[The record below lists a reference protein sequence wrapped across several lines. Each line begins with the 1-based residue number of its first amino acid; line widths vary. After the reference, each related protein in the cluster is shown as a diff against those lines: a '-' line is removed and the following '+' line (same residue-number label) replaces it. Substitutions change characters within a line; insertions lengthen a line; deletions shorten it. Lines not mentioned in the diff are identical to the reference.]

1 MGEAGSSY
9 TFEVAQKNGIPFRLI
24 NRAKKKIAASKVR
37 FDKTIASLQKERSG
51 LRNLTKSLKE
61 QEQSALVKAQELADT
76 QKKVQEKLER
86 YQEVFDANQRLVVL
100 GRKVDQLAERYFNK
114 WTKKGLMEALFKLV
128 MQENSKRTPKAK
140 LKTLSQKED
149 NTRTKGGS
157 SKKQNTKKAIS
168 KSGSKKSNKT
178 AAIDRELK
186 KEVENIRKAKKAKK
200 QQPIVA
206 QEQQVI
212 ELIVGDRVRMI
223 DGVAVGT
230 IDKIEKNKVVVN
242 YGTFT
247 TNVKKEYLEKVWSLP
262 LKISSFLTVFVIYV
276 MV

>member
-1 MGEAGSSY
+1 
-9 TFEVAQKNGIPFRLI
+9 
-24 NRAKKKIAASKVR
+24 
-37 FDKTIASLQKERSG
+37 
-51 LRNLTKSLKE
+51 
-61 QEQSALVKAQELADT
+61 
-76 QKKVQEKLER
+76 
-86 YQEVFDANQRLVVL
+86 
-100 GRKVDQLAERYFNK
+100 
-114 WTKKGLMEALFKLV
+114 
-128 MQENSKRTPKAK
+128 
-140 LKTLSQKED
+140 
-149 NTRTKGGS
+149 
-157 SKKQNTKKAIS
+157 QNTKKAIS

-247 TNVKKEYLEKVWSLP
+247 TNVKKEYLEKV
-262 LKISSFLTVFVIYV
+262 
-276 MV
+276 

>member
-1 MGEAGSSY
+1 
-9 TFEVAQKNGIPFRLI
+9 
-24 NRAKKKIAASKVR
+24 
-37 FDKTIASLQKERSG
+37 
-51 LRNLTKSLKE
+51 
-61 QEQSALVKAQELADT
+61 VKAQELADT

-157 SKKQNTKKAIS
+157 TKKQNTKKAIS
-168 KSGSKKSNKT
+168 KSGSKKSNNT

-186 KEVENIRKAKKAKK
+186 KEVENIRKVKKAKK

-247 TNVKKEYLEKVWSLP
+247 TNVKKEYLEKV
-262 LKISSFLTVFVIYV
+262 
-276 MV
+276 